1 MKNNKLGSLFW
12 ILLVV
17 CILNI
22 VGHLAVYPA
31 LPDTVPIHWGA
42 SGEVNGWSSKQSNLI
57 FCVLPLA
64 MLVFM
69 EVVRRIDP
77 KHQNFERFGKV
88 WNIFITLMVLLTA
101 GMTWLTELTVFNMLP
116 QSSNIISLL
125 VCGGVGVM
133 FIILGNFMPNIKQNY
148 TFGCRTPW
156 ALNDE
161 HNWQRTQRM
170 GGYTFVVMGIVLL
183 VLAFLGGLLGDI
195 ALLCAPAAAFNAAVS
210 AGQESPVYRDDTAAR
225 QLYQAVQKL
234 RSLVSMTMLT
244 ALQAIDLSDH
254 KAMSPV
260 TQKVHDHA
268 RQTVTFMENDDL
280 MYQRIEAME
289 HLVESNQ
296 LLADCPVP
304 FTI

>member
-161 HNWQRTQRM
+161 HNWQRTQRD
-170 GGYTFVVMGIVLL
+170 GHY
-183 VLAFLGGLLGDI
+183 ADRGGLFGRPAGRYRHAD
-195 ALLCAPAAAFNAAVS
+195 PAAVRRVWRLGVDLSVFLSCVCWQDEVKTA
-210 AGQESPVYRDDTAAR
+210 PCIPAAR
-225 QLYQAVQKL
+225 PKKTK
-234 RSLVSMTMLT
+234 SP
-244 ALQAIDLSDH
+244 
-254 KAMSPV
+254 MSAP
-260 TQKVHDHA
+260 
-268 RQTVTFMENDDL
+268 
-280 MYQRIEAME
+280 
-289 HLVESNQ
+289 
-296 LLADCPVP
+296 
-304 FTI
+304 

>member
-88 WNIFITLMVLLTA
+88 WNIFITLFVLFMC

-125 VCGGVGVM
+125 VRRRRCDVHHPG
-133 FIILGNFMPNIKQNY
+133 
-148 TFGCRTPW
+148 
-156 ALNDE
+156 
-161 HNWQRTQRM
+161 
-170 GGYTFVVMGIVLL
+170 
-183 VLAFLGGLLGDI
+183 
-195 ALLCAPAAAFNAAVS
+195 
-210 AGQESPVYRDDTAAR
+210 
-225 QLYQAVQKL
+225 QLYAQHQAELHL
-234 RSLVSMTMLT
+234 RLPH
-244 ALQAIDLSDH
+244 ALGA
-254 KAMSPV
+254 K
-260 TQKVHDHA
+260 
-268 RQTVTFMENDDL
+268 R
-280 MYQRIEAME
+280 
-289 HLVESNQ
+289 
-296 LLADCPVP
+296 
-304 FTI
+304 

>member
-31 LPDTVPIHWGA
+31 LPDTVPTHWGA

-88 WNIFITLMVLLTA
+88 WNIFITLFVLFMC

-116 QSSNIISLL
+116 QSSNIVSLL
-125 VCGGVGVM
+125 VCA
-133 FIILGNFMPNIKQNY
+133 
-148 TFGCRTPW
+148 
-156 ALNDE
+156 AL
-161 HNWQRTQRM
+161 
-170 GGYTFVVMGIVLL
+170 
-183 VLAFLGGLLGDI
+183 A
-195 ALLCAPAAAFNAAVS
+195 
-210 AGQESPVYRDDTAAR
+210 
-225 QLYQAVQKL
+225 
-234 RSLVSMTMLT
+234 
-244 ALQAIDLSDH
+244 
-254 KAMSPV
+254 
-260 TQKVHDHA
+260 
-268 RQTVTFMENDDL
+268 
-280 MYQRIEAME
+280 
-289 HLVESNQ
+289 
-296 LLADCPVP
+296 
-304 FTI
+304 

>member
-31 LPDTVPIHWGA
+31 LPDTVPTHWGA

-101 GMTWLTELTVFNMLP
+101 GMTWLTELTVFDVAAPEQQYRQPAGMRREPAVASATTNTTA
-116 QSSNIISLL
+116 IS
-125 VCGGVGVM
+125 
-133 FIILGNFMPNIKQNY
+133 
-148 TFGCRTPW
+148 T
-156 ALNDE
+156 
-161 HNWQRTQRM
+161 
-170 GGYTFVVMGIVLL
+170 
-183 VLAFLGGLLGDI
+183 
-195 ALLCAPAAAFNAAVS
+195 
-210 AGQESPVYRDDTAAR
+210 
-225 QLYQAVQKL
+225 
-234 RSLVSMTMLT
+234 TMLRPWPIMPSLPRLWQT
-244 ALQAIDLSDH
+244 A
-254 KAMSPV
+254 
-260 TQKVHDHA
+260 
-268 RQTVTFMENDDL
+268 
-280 MYQRIEAME
+280 
-289 HLVESNQ
+289 ESRYRS
-296 LLADCPVP
+296 AA
-304 FTI
+304 